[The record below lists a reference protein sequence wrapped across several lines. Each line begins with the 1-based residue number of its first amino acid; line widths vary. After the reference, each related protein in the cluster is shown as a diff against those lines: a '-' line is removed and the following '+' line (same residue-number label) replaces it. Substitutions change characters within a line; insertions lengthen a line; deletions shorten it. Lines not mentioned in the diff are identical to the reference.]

1 MNLLYN
7 LIKLYFFSFL
17 SILIQTNDKYEENLR
32 TYFNSEEYN
41 SLLNWAKKNSLN
53 ITDKIKLTE
62 FGEEKQ
68 YIVINPISKGEIILD
83 IPPNITININTF
95 YNYFP
100 SQDLKIK
107 YEKYYQ
113 IGKESKQMLND
124 ISFIEQSFMSYLLYK
139 INKSQETN
147 QINKEINKF
156 IEFYKPLFYILDTE
170 NLIHLP
176 SSFNNKQIN
185 SFMNSSFNNFFN
197 LMNQYLMGEVSTL
210 QEEIFNEKDIN
221 TNDYFKYR
229 FLLLQKT
236 LNISHTTTLVP
247 FIDLIKHEFNKS
259 NINCKLIVNKG
270 HIKIKAIKN
279 INRNE
284 VLTIKQRKITNQ
296 YSFYFYGKTYDELI
310 DYMPSFIV
318 PIVIPNIL
326 IDEGIEL
333 DINEDEEENK
343 VDLAWDKFYDVVLP
357 SYKELMRQIQKED
370 SNINCYKLFLKYI
383 ILIRDTIKK
392 NKVDELEEIFEE
404 EIDVDN
410 VKRIIKGDIVFLN
423 KKINELENVIEKY
436 NKEKDNINEKKKEIN
451 KNL

>member
-1 MNLLYN
+1 MKRVEGKDFPNYSGYAEE
-7 LIKLYFFSFL
+7 IKEPLKNVKSNIFFG
-17 SILIQTNDKYEENLR
+17 
-32 TYFNSEEYN
+32 
-41 SLLNWAKKNSLN
+41 
-53 ITDKIKLTE
+53 IK
-62 FGEEKQ
+62 
-68 YIVINPISKGEIILD
+68 SK
-83 IPPNITININTF
+83 F
-95 YNYFP
+95 
-100 SQDLKIK
+100 SAQ
-107 YEKYYQ
+107 
-113 IGKESKQMLND
+113 
-124 ISFIEQSFMSYLLYK
+124 
-139 INKSQETN
+139 
-147 QINKEINKF
+147 
-156 IEFYKPLFYILDTE
+156 FYIRMLFSCLVDADFLDTE

-370 SNINCYKLFLKYI
+370 SNINCYK
-383 ILIRDTIKK
+383 
-392 NKVDELEEIFEE
+392 
-404 EIDVDN
+404 
-410 VKRIIKGDIVFLN
+410 
-423 KKINELENVIEKY
+423 
-436 NKEKDNINEKKKEIN
+436 
-451 KNL
+451 